1 MDGKKGAVCRALSLF
16 IPCFVAVGVVIVQLW
31 LSSRYMSIDLSI
43 VNVLCVACIAL
54 DLAQA
59 VSESN
64 NAWKARGFTASVAI
78 AIIAAIPNVISDTEE
93 SGFSLASLS
102 HGSWLWGALLALSS
116 VSLAIVLIRLFRWNQ
131 DGWEQHRQSRQ
142 EIMSERR
149 RMRLELIKQKA
160 TARIEKQKDILQKQT
175 VIRQVWHDQLLKIFA
190 KSGSNG
196 NRKIAS
202 LVLVIVIV
210 ILFFCMP
217 FFKSLNSSV
226 HEWLQS
232 AYELAEG
239 SQSNVEDVQ
248 DNNVKSNED
257 LAQPDSRQNTP
268 SPASSD
274 SFSKLVKY
282 LRFFILVISGICI
295 GFYLLFL
302 LIKFFSKIT
311 LALFASDDNKPLKK
325 YPDNGLKFLAGSES
339 SIALL
344 VVLLCA
350 LWALTSGTSTDDP
363 AWNQFDFNRMLHVAQ
378 NLLKSILLL
387 LIGLVSVEL
396 VQIVLEQIVEKHSLL
411 KRLIFLLFA
420 SVLDLLSDILLSIIS
435 SLKLILVVTS
445 LPELM
450 IPEDWLYLKNR
461 IQEKLNKMFHDVV
474 RHGGSAPNARSVK
487 TRLTRRHIWRR
498 KK

>member
-1 MDGKKGAVCRALSLF
+1 MDGKKGAVRRALSLF
-16 IPCFVAVGVVIVQLW
+16 IPCFVAVGVDIVQLW
-31 LSSRYMSIDLSI
+31 LSSRSMSIDLSI

-116 VSLAIVLIRLFRWNQ
+116 VSLAVVLIRLFRWDQ

-160 TARIEKQKDILQKQT
+160 NARIEKQKDILQKQT
-175 VIRQVWHDQLLKIFA
+175 VIRQVRHDQLLKIFA

-196 NRKIAS
+196 SRKIAS
-202 LVLVIVIV
+202 FVLVIVIV

-257 LAQPDSRQNTP
+257 LAEPDSRQNTP

-282 LRFFILVISGICI
+282 LRFFVLVISGICI
-295 GFYLLFL
+295 GFYLVLLLF
-302 LIKFFSKIT
+302 KFFSRIT
-311 LALFASDDNKPLKK
+311 RAALNKGNSQMDD
-325 YPDNGLKFLAGSES
+325 PDNALKFLAGSET

-344 VVLLCA
+344 VVLLCG
-350 LWALTSGTSTDDP
+350 LWAVETGTNEN
-363 AWNQFDFNRMLHVAQ
+363 AGFEMLPVAQ
-378 NLLKSILLL
+378 NLLKSVLLL
-387 LIGLVSVEL
+387 LIGLASVEL
-396 VQIVLEQIVEKHSLL
+396 VQIVLGQIVEKHSLL
-411 KRLIFLLFA
+411 KQLIFLLFI
-420 SVLDLLSDILLSIIS
+420 SLLDLLSDILLSVIS

>member
-1 MDGKKGAVCRALSLF
+1 MDGKKGAVRRALSLF

-31 LSSRYMSIDLSI
+31 LSSRSMSIDLSI

-116 VSLAIVLIRLFRWNQ
+116 VSLAVVLIRLFRWDQ

-160 TARIEKQKDILQKQT
+160 NAKVQKQKDIIDKQT
-175 VIRQVWHDQLLKIFA
+175 AVREKRHNLRLQRIAKSDPHSKSGNEKAIIEKIAPLVVVFAIVVLFFSIPLLKSL
-190 KSGSNG
+190 SGN
-196 NRKIAS
+196 A
-202 LVLVIVIV
+202 
-210 ILFFCMP
+210 
-217 FFKSLNSSV
+217 

-239 SQSNVEDVQ
+239 RQSKVEDVQ
-248 DNNVKSNED
+248 DNNVKSNEG
-257 LAQPDSRQNTP
+257 LAEPDSRQNTP

-282 LRFFILVISGICI
+282 LRFFVLVISGICI
-295 GFYLLFL
+295 GFYLVLLLF
-302 LIKFFSKIT
+302 KFFSRIT
-311 LALFASDDNKPLKK
+311 RAALNKGNSQMDD
-325 YPDNGLKFLAGSES
+325 PDNALKFLAGSET

-344 VVLLCA
+344 VVLLCG
-350 LWALTSGTSTDDP
+350 LWAVETGTNEN
-363 AWNQFDFNRMLHVAQ
+363 AGFEMLPVAQ
-378 NLLKSILLL
+378 NLLKSVLLL
-387 LIGLVSVEL
+387 LIGLASVEL
-396 VQIVLEQIVEKHSLL
+396 VQIVLGQIVEKHSLL
-411 KRLIFLLFA
+411 KQLIFLLFI
-420 SVLDLLSDILLSIIS
+420 SLLDLLSDILLSVIS

-474 RHGGSAPNARSVK
+474 RHGDSAPNARSVK

>member
-1 MDGKKGAVCRALSLF
+1 MNGKKGAVRRALSLF

-31 LSSRYMSIDLSI
+31 LSSRSMSIDLSI

-102 HGSWLWGALLALSS
+102 HGSWLWSALLALSS
-116 VSLAIVLIRLFRWNQ
+116 VSLAVVLIRLFRWDQ

-160 TARIEKQKDILQKQT
+160 NARIEKQKDILQKQT
-175 VIRQVWHDQLLKIFA
+175 VIRQVRHDQLLKSFA

-196 NRKIAS
+196 SRKSAL

-232 AYELAEG
+232 AYELAEN
-239 SQSNVEDVQ
+239 SQSNIEVFQASGTEE
-248 DNNVKSNED
+248 SLD
-257 LAQPDSRQNTP
+257 LTQPGSRQNIPDT
-268 SPASSD
+268 SPDSPD

-282 LRFFILVISGICI
+282 LRFFILFISGICI

-311 LALFASDDNKPLKK
+311 LALFASDDNKPLKN

-350 LWALTSGTSTDDP
+350 LWALTSGTSTDGP

-378 NLLKSILLL
+378 NLLK
-387 LIGLVSVEL
+387 
-396 VQIVLEQIVEKHSLL
+396 
-411 KRLIFLLFA
+411 A
-420 SVLDLLSDILLSIIS
+420 SYS
-435 SLKLILVVTS
+435 
-445 LPELM
+445 
-450 IPEDWLYLKNR
+450 Y
-461 IQEKLNKMFHDVV
+461 
-474 RHGGSAPNARSVK
+474 
-487 TRLTRRHIWRR
+487 
-498 KK
+498 

>member
-1 MDGKKGAVCRALSLF
+1 MDGKKGAVRRALSLF

-31 LSSRYMSIDLSI
+31 LSSRSMSIDLSI

-64 NAWKARGFTASVAI
+64 NAWKARGFTASVSI

-102 HGSWLWGALLALSS
+102 HGSWLWGALLALST
-116 VSLAIVLIRLFRWNQ
+116 VSLAVVLIRLFRWDQ

-160 TARIEKQKDILQKQT
+160 NARIEKQKDILQKQT
-175 VIRQVWHDQLLKIFA
+175 VIRQVRHDQLLKIFA

-196 NRKIAS
+196 SRKIAS
-202 LVLVIVIV
+202 FVLVIVIV

-257 LAQPDSRQNTP
+257 LAEPDSRQNTP

-282 LRFFILVISGICI
+282 LRFFVLVISGICI
-295 GFYLLFL
+295 GFYLVLLLF
-302 LIKFFSKIT
+302 KFFSRIT
-311 LALFASDDNKPLKK
+311 RAALNKGNSQLDD
-325 YPDNGLKFLAGSES
+325 PDNALKFLAGSET

-344 VVLLCA
+344 VVLLCG
-350 LWALTSGTSTDDP
+350 LWAVETGTNEN
-363 AWNQFDFNRMLHVAQ
+363 AGFEMLPVAQ
-378 NLLKSILLL
+378 NLLKSVLLL
-387 LIGLVSVEL
+387 LIGLASVEL
-396 VQIVLEQIVEKHSLL
+396 VQIVLGQIVEKHSLL
-411 KRLIFLLFA
+411 KQLIFLLFI
-420 SVLDLLSDILLSIIS
+420 SLLDLLSDILLSVIS

-474 RHGGSAPNARSVK
+474 RHGDSAPNARSVK
-487 TRLTRRHIWRR
+487 TRLSRRHIWRR